1 MDTALKFDKLKKR
14 TQSPVRFGIRTNLF
28 IGFTL
33 FTAVIVALLW
43 LFQIVFLNSFYKAI
57 KIADLRQSVHQI
69 VRSLDDTE
77 AMYESV
83 AAAAKDNQAN
93 VLVADGEGVRLAVAR
108 SSLNDVFSQLWPED
122 LHSLYQDTLAQGGS
136 YFQRYIHGYP
146 VDGEADIIRGAD
158 SLESVLYVY
167 ALETGGGNERLVI
180 LFASIAPLE
189 STVETLRIQL
199 IVITIIMCLLGV
211 GLAWIISRSIS
222 KPIVRM
228 NRSAAELAR
237 GNYDVRFEESGA
249 RETAE
254 LAHSL
259 NVATVEL
266 SKVETLRRDL
276 IANVSHD
283 LRTPLTM
290 ITGYAEVMRDLP
302 GENTPENVQIIID
315 EATRLTTLVNDLLDL
330 SKLQSGTITLKPEPF
345 SLTSCIRTILHR
357 YDKLIDYRF
366 DFQYD
371 RDVTIV
377 ADELKITQVVY
388 NLINNAV
395 TYTGAD
401 KQIFLRQLVQD
412 GRVRVEVSDTGE
424 GIPQDKLQD
433 IWERYYKVD
442 KEHKRAQVGT
452 GLGLSIVKT
461 VIDLHGGTY
470 GVQSV
475 LGKGSTF
482 WFELPLPEDESQS

>member
-1 MDTALKFDKLKKR
+1 M
-14 TQSPVRFGIRTNLF
+14 
-28 IGFTL
+28 
-33 FTAVIVALLW
+33 
-43 LFQIVFLNSFYKAI
+43 
-57 KIADLRQSVHQI
+57 
-69 VRSLDDTE
+69 
-77 AMYESV
+77 
-83 AAAAKDNQAN
+83 
-93 VLVADGEGVRLAVAR
+93 
-108 SSLNDVFSQLWPED
+108 
-122 LHSLYQDTLAQGGS
+122 
-136 YFQRYIHGYP
+136 
-146 VDGEADIIRGAD
+146 
-158 SLESVLYVY
+158 
-167 ALETGGGNERLVI
+167 
-180 LFASIAPLE
+180 
-189 STVETLRIQL
+189 
-199 IVITIIMCLLGV
+199 
-211 GLAWIISRSIS
+211 
-222 KPIVRM
+222 
-228 NRSAAELAR
+228 
-237 GNYDVRFEESGA
+237 
-249 RETAE
+249 
-254 LAHSL
+254 
-259 NVATVEL
+259 
-266 SKVETLRRDL
+266 

-401 KQIFLRQLVQD
+401 KQIFLLQLVQN

-482 WFELPLPEDESQS
+482 WFELPLPEDESQL

>member
-1 MDTALKFDKLKKR
+1 MKFDKLKKWPK
-14 TQSPVRFGIRTNLF
+14 SPVRFGIRTNLF

-43 LFQIVFLNSFYKAI
+43 LFQIVFLNSFYKTI

-122 LHSLYQDTLAQGGS
+122 LHNLYQDTLAQGGS

-222 KPIVRM
+222 KPIVKM
-228 NRSAAELAR
+228 NRSAAELAH
-237 GNYDVRFEESGA
+237 GNYDVRFEEAGA

-330 SKLQSGTITLKPEPF
+330 SKLQSGTITLNPEPF
-345 SLTSCIRTILHR
+345 SLTSCIQTILHR

-401 KQIFLRQLVQD
+401 KRIFLRQLVQN

>member
-1 MDTALKFDKLKKR
+1 MKFDKLKKR
-14 TQSPVRFGIRTNLF
+14 TQSPARFGIRTNLF

-401 KQIFLRQLVQD
+401 KQIFLRQLVQN

>member
-1 MDTALKFDKLKKR
+1 MKSDALPAEPRSKR
-14 TQSPVRFGIRTNLF
+14 FRFGIRTNLF
-28 IGFTL
+28 IGFALLTV
-33 FTAVIVALLW
+33 VIVALLW

-57 KIADLRQSVHQI
+57 KIADLRQNAHQI

-77 AMYESV
+77 MMYEAV
-83 AAAAKDNQAN
+83 AAAAQDSQAN
-93 VLVADGEGVRLAVAR
+93 VLVADGDGVRLAVAR
-108 SSLNDVFSQLWPED
+108 TSLNDVFSQLWPND
-122 LHSLYQDTLAQGGS
+122 LRTLYQDTLAQGGT
-136 YFQRYIHGYP
+136 YFQRYIHGSP
-146 VDGEADIIRGAD
+146 VDGGAADIIRGAD

-167 ALETGGGNERLVI
+167 ALETAGGNERLVI

-199 IVITIIMCLLGV
+199 TVITIIMCLLAF
-211 GLAWIISRSIS
+211 GLAWVISRSIS

-228 NRSAAELAR
+228 NRSAAELAK
-237 GNYDVRFEESGA
+237 GNYSVRFAESGA

-259 NVATVEL
+259 NVAAVEL

-330 SKLQSGTITLKPEPF
+330 SKLQSGTVTLAPTSF
-345 SLTSCIRTILHR
+345 SLTECIRTILHR
-357 YDKLIDYRF
+357 YDKLIDYQF

-371 RDVTIV
+371 RDVEVI

-395 TYTGAD
+395 TYTGED
-401 KQIFLRQLVQD
+401 KKITLRQLIVED
-412 GRVRVEVSDTGE
+412 RVRIEVSDTGE
-424 GIPQDKLQD
+424 GIPEDKLQD

-470 GVQSV
+470 GVQSA
-475 LGKGSTF
+475 LGQGSTF
-482 WFELPLPEDESQS
+482 WFELPLPKEDSES

>member
-1 MDTALKFDKLKKR
+1 M
-14 TQSPVRFGIRTNLF
+14 RFGIRTNLF

-228 NRSAAELAR
+228 NRSAAELR
-237 GNYDVRFEESGA
+237 GGIMMYASRNPDPGNGRAGSFTECG
-249 RETAE
+249 
-254 LAHSL
+254 
-259 NVATVEL
+259 N
-266 SKVETLRRDL
+266 RR
-276 IANVSHD
+276 AF
-283 LRTPLTM
+283 
-290 ITGYAEVMRDLP
+290 
-302 GENTPENVQIIID
+302 
-315 EATRLTTLVNDLLDL
+315 
-330 SKLQSGTITLKPEPF
+330 QSGNHF
-345 SLTSCIRTILHR
+345 
-357 YDKLIDYRF
+357 
-366 DFQYD
+366 
-371 RDVTIV
+371 
-377 ADELKITQVVY
+377 
-388 NLINNAV
+388 
-395 TYTGAD
+395 GA
-401 KQIFLRQLVQD
+401 
-412 GRVRVEVSDTGE
+412 T
-424 GIPQDKLQD
+424 
-433 IWERYYKVD
+433 
-442 KEHKRAQVGT
+442 
-452 GLGLSIVKT
+452 
-461 VIDLHGGTY
+461 
-470 GVQSV
+470 
-475 LGKGSTF
+475 
-482 WFELPLPEDESQS
+482 